1 MLILEADEVCVYKDI
16 CPYNKYKDCYG
27 AKSDRS
33 NEFICGFVDESGN
46 IETDLI
52 DPLKL

>member
-1 MLILEADEVCVYKDI
+1 MLILDADEVCEYKDI
-16 CPYNKYKDCYG
+16 CPYNNYEDCYG
-27 AKSDRS
+27 AKSDR
-33 NEFICGFVDESGN
+33 NKEFICEFVDENGN